1 MKKLVVL
8 IVLILISIV
17 SIEAREKA
25 NNDSSKIMF
34 GVNFGTYFFFLEP
47 QTIYINPALGADFR
61 LRYRFGALPL
71 EIGINTGFYYY
82 IPKSEIADAPD
93 LFLSNPDMATIA
105 FHLDLSSVFVN
116 FGLGVGG
123 VLSYINV
130 VGINSVAVDLAVEPM
145 IEIGLDLGNIQIL
158 LCPSYLLILEIIK
171 EDGSLIHQI
180 GIKLG
185 IQF

>member
-1 MKKLVVL
+1 MKKVVIL
-8 IVLILISIV
+8 IVLILISTV

-25 NNDSSKIMF
+25 NNDSPKIMF
-34 GVNFGTYFFFLEP
+34 GTNFGTYFFMGS
-47 QTIYINPALGADFR
+47 QSIYINPALGADFR

-82 IPKSEIADAPD
+82 IPKSEITDAPD
-93 LFLSNPDMATIA
+93 LFLSNPNMATIA
-105 FHLDLSSVFVN
+105 FHLGLSSVFVN

-185 IQF
+185 IQS